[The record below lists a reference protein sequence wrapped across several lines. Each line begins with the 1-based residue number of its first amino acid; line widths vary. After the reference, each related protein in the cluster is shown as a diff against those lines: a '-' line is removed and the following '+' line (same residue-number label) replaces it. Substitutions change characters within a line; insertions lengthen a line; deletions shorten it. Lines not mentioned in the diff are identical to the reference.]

1 MTTIAANLESMASD
15 SKVSVGFG
23 VSYKAVKIVRVKR
36 MVVGACGNGGD
47 CSRLLEW
54 AERDFKAPAPA
65 WVEADGSE
73 DAVWA
78 LVLKADGLYF
88 FTQTD
93 PEPERMDEPHFAIG
107 SGGKAARVALLLGKT
122 PEEAV
127 ELACQVDG
135 SSGLPV
141 QVLHLKDQLKKGT
154 Q

>member
-15 SKVSVGFG
+15 SKVSVGLG
-23 VSYKAVKIVRVKR
+23 VSYKATKIVRVKR
-36 MVVGACGNGGD
+36 MIVGACGNGGD

-54 AERDFKAPAPA
+54 AERDFKTPAPEWA
-65 WVEADGSE
+65 EVETSD

-88 FTQTD
+88 FTQSD
-93 PEPERMDEPHFAIG
+93 PEPEKMDEPHFAIG

-127 ELACQVDG
+127 ELACQVDDY
-135 SSGLPV
+135 SNTPV
-141 QVLHLKDQLKKGT
+141 QMLSLRDQPKKGT
-154 Q
+154 